1 MPTVSN
7 EFIVDGAY
15 IKIANRRKLCDC
27 GLTAKL
33 VYGKKWVCQC
43 GHFRPLAQ
51 IAGFTIAGVR
61 R

>member
-27 GLTAKL
+27 GLTAKWGQHMRCVNVVTL
-33 VYGKKWVCQC
+33 DRL
-43 GHFRPLAQ
+43 HR
-51 IAGFTIAGVR
+51 
-61 R
+61 